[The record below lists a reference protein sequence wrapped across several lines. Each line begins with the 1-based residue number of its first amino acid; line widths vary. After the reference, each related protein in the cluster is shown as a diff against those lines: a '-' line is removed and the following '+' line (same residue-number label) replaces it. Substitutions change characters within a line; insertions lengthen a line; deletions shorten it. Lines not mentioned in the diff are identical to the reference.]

1 MRLFMLVLIFL
12 LGLQLYHLILGK
24 NGFQENRALKK
35 EVELS
40 IASNK
45 TLEQR
50 NQMMYSEIEGLKQGS
65 EAVAERA
72 RNELGLVKEGETFF
86 RIVPKED

>member
-1 MRLFMLVLIFL
+1 MRLFVLVLVIL

-24 NGFQENRALKK
+24 NGFQENRDLKK

-45 TLEQR
+45 TTRLLSKTL
-50 NQMMYSEIEGLKQGS
+50 MMYHE
-65 EAVAERA
+65 
-72 RNELGLVKEGETFF
+72 
-86 RIVPKED
+86 